1 MEDISREAA
10 PKVLKGMAKVL
21 GAKVEKCLYFG
32 MVGERPEAGLDEK
45 SLRRAF
51 NAGKELARN
60 LAE

>member
-21 GAKVEKCLYFG
+21 GAKVVKCLYFG
-32 MVGERPEAGLDEK
+32 IVGERSEAGFDEK

-51 NAGKELARN
+51 KAEEELAKN